1 MKKLNKLTTTAI
13 LTAAALVVFVIEAQ
27 IPAFTSIPG
36 IKLGLSNVFT
46 LFTLYA
52 VGVPWALALLL
63 IRVLLGGLLTGQA
76 AAILYSL
83 AGGLLA
89 FGAMLLGRK
98 LLPEKQ
104 LWVVSVFGAIFHN
117 IGQLAAAVAVT
128 GTSEILYYLP
138 VLLISG
144 ILTGAFTGLCAQL
157 VLRRLRA
164 SRFLP

>member
-13 LTAAALVVFVIEAQ
+13 LTAAALVVFAVEAQ

-89 FGAMLLGRK
+89 FGAMLLGRR
-98 LLPEKQ
+98 LIPEKQ

-117 IGQLAAAVAVT
+117 VGQIAAAVVIT
-128 GTSEILYYLP
+128 GTTAILYYLP
-138 VLLISG
+138 ILLVSAVV
-144 ILTGAFTGLCAQL
+144 TGAFTGILAQL
-157 VLRRLRA
+157 VLKRLRQ
-164 SRFLP
+164 SRFLT